1 MAPKKKT
8 GRPPKPPGEKW
19 VFVGLRLPPTELARV
34 DALVE
39 PEQTRNDVLRHLID
53 LGLQTQKNRP
63 RSKTRAA

>member
-19 VFVGLRLPPTELARV
+19 VFVGLRLPPAALARV

-39 PEQTRNDVLRHLID
+39 PEQTRNDVLRHLIER
-53 LGLQTQKNRP
+53 GLQTRKGRP
-63 RSKTRAA
+63 RSKARVA